1 MHLFELAEQLKISKS
16 DLKKFLKEKGY
27 IYKSDMASVALAGET
42 AALKELPP
50 IIEAKKAE
58 KAKKAAAK
66 REEQKKKKAAEKKK
80 KAAEKKKIDA
90 IRKKKEKENK
100 KNDQARKL
108 AEKEAAKIKN
118 EEEKARKLAEK
129 EAAKI
134 KKKEEE
140 KARILA
146 EKEAAK
152 KKITEQK
159 AKELAKKKADK
170 KKQEDRAK
178 ELAEKQIA
186 RTKKKEEK
194 EKEVE
199 NRAHK
204 KNTKL
209 GKTSVPHK
217 KNDVAKPAKKIE
229 KVPLNRIN
237 KNGPGAKDILTSF
250 EQARKTTLT
259 KRSRPKTHYAGVKN
273 TEAKINQ
280 PRTSE
285 FASKRQQMRGTE
297 GSQIK
302 RGGPARPFKRHKS
315 HKSTSEKPLQQKST
329 INVQIPISVRD
340 FSQATGIKVGDIIG
354 FLMKSGIMA
363 SINQVI
369 GEETVIDI
377 AEKFNLDIA
386 TSKETNLEQFA
397 FANNKIT
404 ENSNLEYTM
413 RMPIVTFMGHVDH
426 GKTSLLDAIRQ
437 TDIVSG
443 ESGGITQHIGAS
455 EVPFNNGWITFID
468 TPGHEAF
475 TSMRAR
481 GANVTDIAVLVV
493 AADDGLMPQ
502 SLEAIDHARAANVPI
517 IVAVNKID
525 LAGANPDRVLRQ
537 LAERNLTPEDWG
549 GETICCNVSAITKE
563 GLDNLLEMISL
574 QAEILELK
582 AQEAALAEGVV
593 IEADVDPGQGATVT
607 VLVENGTLKKGDPI
621 VCDAYYAKA
630 RALINTKGE
639 LVDEAGPSRAVQVL
653 GFSQVPTPGTK
664 FRVATNEKHA
674 KELVEKRQIEQK
686 QKEHAEAKKI
696 SLENFYRRMSQEDI
710 KELSMI
716 IKADTQGTTEA
727 VRSAIE
733 RLSTNKVKVSII
745 SCSVSDV
752 NDNDVMLAAASQAV
766 ILAFKVGASA
776 SAQSLAAG
784 EGVEIKKYDVI
795 YHATDEIKLALLGLL
810 EPVYKEITTG
820 TAEIRQV
827 FKLSSGIVAGCY
839 ITSGVIERSNKA
851 KLYRADGELIFEGDI
866 QSLKHLKDE
875 VKDVRAGMECGIILK
890 NCTDYRE
897 GDRIETYKLEQQTPQ
912 L

>member
-1 MHLFELAEQLKISKS
+1 MHLFELAEQLEISKT

-27 IYKSDMASVALAGET
+27 IYKRDMDAVSPTAEAS
-42 AALKELPP
+42 ALKELPP
-50 IIEAKKAE
+50 IIAANKAE
-58 KAKKAAAK
+58 KAKKSAAK
-66 REEQKKKKAAEKKK
+66 REIQKKKREVEKKK
-80 KAAEKKKIDA
+80 KAIEKKKEDA
-90 IRKKKEKENK
+90 IRKKDDAK
-100 KNDQARKL
+100 KKIEDKARKL
-108 AEKEAAKIKN
+108 VEKEAAKIK
-118 EEEKARKLAEK
+118 EAEDKIRKLAEK

-134 KKKEEE
+134 KKKEEK
-140 KARILA
+140 KAL
-146 EKEAAK
+146 
-152 KKITEQK
+152 
-159 AKELAKKKADK
+159 ELAKKEEAKKKEEEKKTHELVAKESAK
-170 KKQEDRAK
+170 KKQEDRARD
-178 ELAEKQIA
+178 LAEKQIA
-186 RTKKKEEK
+186 RIKKKEDK
-194 EKEVE
+194 EKLAEKTIH
-199 NRAHK
+199 HK
-204 KNTKL
+204 KVP
-209 GKTSVPHK
+209 KTVKTEHK
-217 KNDVAKPAKKIE
+217 KDQAAKPAKEIE
-229 KVPLNRIN
+229 KVPLDRI
-237 KNGPGAKDILTSF
+237 KKSGPGAKDILTSF
-250 EQARKTTLT
+250 EEARKSTLT
-259 KRSRPKTHYAGVKN
+259 KRTRPKTHYAGVKN

-285 FASKRQQMRGTE
+285 FASKRQQMRGSD

-302 RGGPARPFKRHKS
+302 RGGPTRPFKRHKS
-315 HKSTSEKPLQQKST
+315 HKIAGEKPLQQKST
-329 INVQIPISVRD
+329 INIQIPISIRD
-340 FSQATGIKVGDIIG
+340 FSQSTGIKVGNIIG
-354 FLMKSGIMA
+354 FLMQSGVMA

-369 GEETVIDI
+369 GEDTINDL
-377 AEKFNLDIA
+377 AEKFKLDI
-386 TSKETNLEQFA
+386 TITQETDLEQFA
-397 FANNKIT
+397 FADT
-404 ENSNLEYTM
+404 EVTEDSNAEYKT
-413 RMPIVTFMGHVDH
+413 RMPVVTFMGHVDH

-437 TDIVSG
+437 TDVVSG

-455 EVPFNNGWITFID
+455 EVPFNDGWITFID

-525 LAGANPDRVLRQ
+525 LAGADTERVLRQ

-549 GETICCNVSAITKE
+549 GETICCKVSAITKE

-582 AQEAALAEGVV
+582 AQEDALAEGVV
-593 IEADVDPGQGATVT
+593 IEADIDPGKGATVSM
-607 VLVENGTLKKGDPI
+607 LVQNGTLKKGDPI
-621 VCDAYYAKA
+621 VCDTSYAKA

-639 LVDEAGPSRAVQVL
+639 LIDEAGPSCAIQVL

-664 FRVATNEKHA
+664 FRVATNVKHA
-674 KELVEKRQIEQK
+674 KELVEKRQIEQR

-716 IKADTQGTTEA
+716 LKSDTQGTTEA

-745 SCSVSDV
+745 SCGVGDV
-752 NDNDVMLAAASQAV
+752 NDNDVMLASASQAI
-766 ILAFKVGASA
+766 ILAFKVNTSA
-776 SAQSLAAG
+776 SAHSLASN
-784 EGVEIKKYDVI
+784 EGVEIKNYDVI

-810 EPVYKEITTG
+810 EPVYKEVTTG

-839 ITSGVIERSNKA
+839 ITNGLVERTNKA
-851 KLYRADGELIFEGDI
+851 KLFRENGELVFEGEI

-875 VKDVRAGMECGIILK
+875 VKNVRAGMECGIILR
-890 NCTDYRE
+890 NCTDYHE
-897 GDRIETYKLEQQTPQ
+897 SDRIETYKLEQETPQ

>member
-1 MHLFELAEQLKISKS
+1 MHLFELAEQLKISKTE
-16 DLKKFLKEKGY
+16 LKKFLKGKGY
-27 IYKSDMASVALAGET
+27 IYKSDMDAVSPTGET
-42 AALKELPP
+42 LALKELPP
-50 IIEAKKAE
+50 IIEANKAE
-58 KAKKAAAK
+58 KAKKAAIKREIQKKK
-66 REEQKKKKAAEKKK
+66 REEDKKKNAVKKKKT
-80 KAAEKKKIDA
+80 DA
-90 IRKKKEKENK
+90 IRKKEEAK
-100 KNDQARKL
+100 KKIEDKIREL
-108 AEKEAAKIKN
+108 AEKEAAKIK
-118 EEEKARKLAEK
+118 EEEDKIRELAEK
-129 EAAKI
+129 EAEKI
-134 KKKEEE
+134 KKKEEK
-140 KARILA
+140 KAL
-146 EKEAAK
+146 
-152 KKITEQK
+152 
-159 AKELAKKKADK
+159 ELAKKEEAKKKEAEK
-170 KKQEDRAK
+170 KSHEIAKKEEALKKQEDRARD
-178 ELAEKQIA
+178 LAEKQIA
-186 RTKKKEEK
+186 RTKKQEDK
-194 EKEVE
+194 EKLAEKTIHNKKAVK
-199 NRAHK
+199 AVHK
-204 KNTKL
+204 K
-209 GKTSVPHK
+209 GEAAKTA
-217 KNDVAKPAKKIE
+217 KNIE
-229 KVPLNRIN
+229 KVPLDRI
-237 KNGPGAKDILTSF
+237 KKSGPAAKDILTSF
-250 EQARKTTLT
+250 EEAKKSTLT
-259 KRSRPKTHYAGVKN
+259 KRTRPKTHYTGVKN

-285 FASKRQQMRGTE
+285 FASKRQQMRGSD
-297 GSQIK
+297 GAPIK
-302 RGGPARPFKRHKS
+302 RGGPSRPFKRHKS
-315 HKSTSEKPLQQKST
+315 HKNSGEKPLQQKST
-329 INVQIPISVRD
+329 INIQIPISIRD
-340 FSQATGIKVGDIIG
+340 FSQSTGIKVGNIIG
-354 FLMKSGIMA
+354 FLMQSGVMA

-369 GEETVIDI
+369 GEDTINDL
-377 AEKFNLDIA
+377 AEKFKLDISV
-386 TSKETNLEQFA
+386 TQETDLEQFA
-397 FANNKIT
+397 FAET
-404 ENSNLEYTM
+404 EVAEDSNAEYSS
-413 RMPIVTFMGHVDH
+413 RMPVVTFMGHVDH

-525 LAGANPDRVLRQ
+525 LDGADPERVLRQ

-549 GETICCNVSAITKE
+549 GETICCKVSAITRE

-582 AQEAALAEGVV
+582 AQDDTFAEGVV
-593 IEADVDPGQGATVT
+593 IEADIDPGKGATVN
-607 VLVENGTLKKGDPI
+607 VLVQNGTLKKGDPI
-621 VCDAYYAKA
+621 VCDSSYAKA

-639 LVDEAGPSRAVQVL
+639 MINEAGPSCAVQIL

-674 KELVEKRQIEQK
+674 KELVEKRQIDQR

-716 IKADTQGTTEA
+716 LKSDTQGTTEA

-745 SCSVSDV
+745 SCGVGDV
-752 NDNDVMLAAASQAV
+752 NDNDIMLASASQAV
-766 ILAFKVGASA
+766 ILAFKVNTSS
-776 SAQSLAAG
+776 SAQSLASN
-784 EGVEIKKYDVI
+784 EGVEVKHYDVI

-810 EPVYKEITTG
+810 EPVYKEINTA

-839 ITSGVIERSNKA
+839 ITNGLVERTNKA
-851 KLYRADGELIFEGDI
+851 KLYRENGELVFEGEI

-875 VKDVRAGMECGIILK
+875 VKNVRAGMECGIILR

-897 GDRIETYKLEQQTPQ
+897 SDRIETYKLEQETPE